1 MSEAALLMKVEE
13 EGEAL
18 VSASALATAAE
29 EHEVV
34 IVETSHFFALLISLC
49 VLGLLFVIGIG
60 TNTILLWAFY
70 RRPKL
75 RTISNR

>member
-1 MSEAALLMKVEE
+1 MSEAALLMKE
-13 EGEAL
+13 EGKEEAL
-18 VSASALATAAE
+18 ASALATASE
-29 EHEVV
+29 KNEVV

-60 TNTILLWAFY
+60 TNSVLLWAFY
-70 RRPKL
+70 RSPKL